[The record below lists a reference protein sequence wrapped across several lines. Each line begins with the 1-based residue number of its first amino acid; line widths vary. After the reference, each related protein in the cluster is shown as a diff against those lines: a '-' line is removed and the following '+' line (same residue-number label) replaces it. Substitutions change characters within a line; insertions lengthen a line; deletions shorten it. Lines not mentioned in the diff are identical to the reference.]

1 MKLILLGAPGAGKT
15 NFINANLKR
24 ILETMESDDVII
36 VFDTKGDYL
45 TEFGG
50 MIADRDKIVIGT
62 GEEYRNETSYHN
74 IFAEIMP
81 RGMDGRLVYTM
92 DSDTDALDFST
103 QLFSKMDS
111 EIQPVFPAMAG
122 QIFAAV
128 LVYYMRTFWK
138 TDQSKLN
145 NKELLRFFSHSTNE
159 DIRNILCLDYM
170 KDYRKCT
177 DYISGKSSETQG
189 VNSYL
194 GAVIGKM
201 FIGPFAESCCGR
213 EFSMR
218 EVVYGSRKKVL
229 FIEYDL
235 QRGNVLAP
243 MYGMLIDRA
252 LAYALGGREKVKKN
266 KYFLLDEALLLP
278 KLEHLQNSTNFGRSQ
293 GIKIICGSQNIE
305 GFESLYGE
313 AGAKNM
319 LSSFQN
325 IVAFKVTDYD
335 TRQFLIQRLGE
346 NYINHSISAQQQSLN
361 VQREGHTIEDWQLL
375 SLQKGEAV
383 VSLAWEDPF
392 LFKMPLYQRT
402 QK

>member
-1 MKLILLGAPGAGKT
+1 MGTIILIPYFLGKIVSVKKNLKENEIEISNEEEKKHVIPKNMTYNEDGEGVIEGKT
-15 NFINANLKR
+15 IR
-24 ILETMESDDVII
+24 QLEYE
-36 VFDTKGDYL
+36 
-45 TEFGG
+45 
-50 MIADRDKIVIGT
+50 
-62 GEEYRNETSYHN
+62 
-74 IFAEIMP
+74 
-81 RGMDGRLVYTM
+81 
-92 DSDTDALDFST
+92 
-103 QLFSKMDS
+103 
-111 EIQPVFPAMAG
+111 AM
-122 QIFAAV
+122 QYAASNP
-128 LVYYMRTFWK
+128 
-138 TDQSKLN
+138 QSVKLN
-145 NKELLRFFSHSTNE
+145 NKELLRFLSHSTNE

-243 MYGMLIDRA
+243 MYGMLIERA

>member
-1 MKLILLGAPGAGKT
+1 
-15 NFINANLKR
+15 
-24 ILETMESDDVII
+24 
-36 VFDTKGDYL
+36 
-45 TEFGG
+45 
-50 MIADRDKIVIGT
+50 
-62 GEEYRNETSYHN
+62 
-74 IFAEIMP
+74 
-81 RGMDGRLVYTM
+81 
-92 DSDTDALDFST
+92 
-103 QLFSKMDS
+103 
-111 EIQPVFPAMAG
+111 
-122 QIFAAV
+122 
-128 LVYYMRTFWK
+128 MRTFWK

-170 KDYRKCT
+170 KDYRKCM

-194 GAVIGKM
+194 GAVLGKM

-252 LAYALGGREKVKKN
+252 LAYALGGREKIKKN

-392 LFKMPLYQRT
+392 LFKMPLYQRIL
-402 QK
+402 K